1 MRSYSGLAATIDL
14 PVFEDIESWT
24 VLLEFNKNF
33 TKLSYFNAVSEASAG
48 SLYRLT
54 NQDWSGKKKAG
65 DHIKF
70 SLLGDYEA
78 SEDTGTVSVNK
89 IVLNDQTLCQA
100 RQ

>member
-1 MRSYSGLAATIDL
+1 M
-14 PVFEDIESWT
+14 FEDIESWT

-33 TKLSYFNAVSEASAG
+33 TKLNYFNAVSEASAG

-70 SLLGDYEA
+70 SLLGDYED
-78 SEDTGTVSVNK
+78 SEDSGPISVNK

>member
-1 MRSYSGLAATIDL
+1 MS
-14 PVFEDIESWT
+14 EDIESWT

-33 TKLSYFNAVSEASAG
+33 TKLSYFNAVSEASTG

-70 SLLGDYEA
+70 SLLGDYED
-78 SEDTGTVSVNK
+78 SEDTGPVSVIK

>member
-1 MRSYSGLAATIDL
+1 MLYSGLAATIDL
-14 PVFEDIESWT
+14 PVLADIESWT
-24 VLLEFNKNF
+24 VVVEFNKKF
-33 TKLSYFNAVSEASAG
+33 TKLNYFNAVSEASAG

-70 SLLGDYEA
+70 SLLGDYED
-78 SEDTGTVSVNK
+78 SEDSGPISVNK